1 MRAWLADILR
11 AALLTGLLALTP
23 LSLPAQETASQPEGT
38 IAVTPDARTDAAIR
52 DRIRDILSGLEGY
65 DDVTVSVDA
74 GIVTLGGTVL
84 DGAALDRLD
93 RLVARVDGV
102 VEIENRVQETTNL
115 GKRLTPVAQRFRDR
129 LVQWTA
135 FLPLLGVAVAV
146 AALIIWIGTL
156 LSRLRQPWDRIS
168 PNPFIAEI
176 LRTAIRLGFWIA
188 AIVVALDILGATAL
202 LGTFL
207 GAAGIIGIALG
218 FAVRDTVENFIAS
231 VMLSLRQPFRPN
243 DLVEIEGN
251 TGRVI
256 SLTSRAT
263 TLLSLDGNHIR
274 IPNATVFKAV
284 ITNYTRNP
292 QRRFSFD
299 LGVDAGSDLGAVR
312 DLGLRTLQA
321 LDFVLAAPEPAV
333 WVNDVGDSD
342 VVIRFTGWVT
352 QQGAE
357 FNKARGEAIRVVKE
371 TLEGAGYGLPEPI
384 YRVRLEEVPPEG
396 HAEPHPPARVQA
408 PTPPQPTPDMKPDA
422 AFEKLVEDGKRAGE
436 KNLLSEHAP
445 QE

>member
-1 MRAWLADILR
+1 MTARPVHILR
-11 AALLTGLLALTP
+11 AALLVLLLALPP
-23 LSLPAQETASQPEGT
+23 LAAGAQDVDGQPDGT
-38 IAVTPDARTDAAIR
+38 ITVNPDARTDSAIR
-52 DRIRDILSGLEGY
+52 DRIEDILDGLAGY
-65 DDVTVSVDA
+65 DDVSVAVDS

-115 GKRLTPVAQRFRDR
+115 GARLTPVAQRFRDR

-135 FLPLLGVAVAV
+135 FLPLLAV
-146 AALIIWIGTL
+146 AAAAAAFIAWLGGRIA
-156 LSRLRQPWDRIS
+156 RLRQPWDRIA

-176 LRTAIRLGFWIA
+176 LRTAIRLAFWIA
-188 AIVVALDILGATAL
+188 AIVMALDILGATAL
-202 LGTFL
+202 MGTFL

-274 IPNATVFKAV
+274 IPNAMVFKAV

-299 LGVDAGSDLGAVR
+299 LGVDAASDLGAVR
-312 DLGLRTLQA
+312 TLGLKTLQA
-321 LDFVLAAPEPAV
+321 LDFVLPAPEPAV
-333 WVNDVGDSD
+333 WVHEVGASN
-342 VVIRFTGWVT
+342 VVMRFTGWVT

-384 YRVRLEEVPPEG
+384 YRVKLEEVTPEEEAPPPPVRAPVSEV
-396 HAEPHPPARVQA
+396 PPA
-408 PTPPQPTPDMKPDA
+408 PDMKPDA
-422 AFEKLVEDGKRAGE
+422 AFERLVEAGKDQGE
-436 KNLLSEHAP
+436 KNLLSEDAP
-445 QE
+445 RE

>member
-1 MRAWLADILR
+1 MRV
-11 AALLTGLLALTP
+11 ALLAGLLALP
-23 LSLPAQETASQPEGT
+23 AQILPAQDAGGQPDGT
-38 IAVTPDARTDAAIR
+38 ITVESDTRSDRAIR
-52 DRIRDILSGLEGY
+52 DRIEDILGGLDGY
-65 DDVTVSVDA
+65 GDVTVAVDS

-84 DGAALDRLD
+84 DSSALDRLD

-102 VEIENRVQETTNL
+102 VEIENRVQETTDL
-115 GKRLTPVAQRFRDR
+115 GARLTPVAQRFRDR

-135 FLPLLGVAVAV
+135 FLPLLAVSLVV
-146 AALIIWIGTL
+146 AALIAWLGGRIA
-156 LSRLRQPWDRIS
+156 RLRQPWDHLS

-188 AIVVALDILGATAL
+188 AIVVALDIIGATAL
-202 LGTFL
+202 MGTFL

-251 TGRVI
+251 TGRVL

-292 QRRFSFD
+292 ERRFSFD
-299 LGVDAGSDLGAVR
+299 LGVDAGADLGAVR
-312 DLGLRTLQA
+312 VLGLKTLQA
-321 LDFVLAAPEPAV
+321 LDFVLPAPEPAV
-333 WVNDVGDSD
+333 WVNEIGDSN
-342 VVIRFTGWVT
+342 VMIRFTGWVT

-357 FNKARGEAIRVVKE
+357 FSKARGEAIRVVKE

-384 YRVRLEEVPPEG
+384 YRVRLEELPPEE
-396 HAEPHPPARVQA
+396 HAEPHAPAPSPA
-408 PTPPQPTPDMKPDA
+408 PQPVPDMTPDA
-422 AFEKLVEDGKRAGE
+422 AFEKLVDAEKDRGE
-436 KNLLSEHAP
+436 QNLLSKDAP
-445 QE
+445 HE